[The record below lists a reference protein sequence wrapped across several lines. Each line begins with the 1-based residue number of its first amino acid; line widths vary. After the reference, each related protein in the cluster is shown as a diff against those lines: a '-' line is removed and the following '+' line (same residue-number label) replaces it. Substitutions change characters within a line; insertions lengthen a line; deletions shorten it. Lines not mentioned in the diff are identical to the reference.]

1 MAALVWKFVLGR
13 LAAVLAFIGLRAFWI
28 GEGRKKQEQA
38 RAAQNVQAIRNAVEV
53 ENEVE
58 ALDRD
63 TLKRRAAK
71 WVRGP
76 SR

>member
-1 MAALVWKFVLGR
+1 MIPLVWKFLLGR
-13 LAAVLAFIGLRAFWI
+13 LALVLAFLGLKARWVS
-28 GEGRKKQEQA
+28 EGRKQQ
-38 RAAQNVQAIRNAVEV
+38 VQVDTVRTLRVVHKAVEV

-71 WVRGP
+71 WVRG
-76 SR
+76 SDK

>member
-1 MAALVWKFVLGR
+1 MAALVWKFLMGR
-13 LAAVLAFIGLRAFWI
+13 LAAVLAFLGLKAYWI
-28 GEGRKKQEQA
+28 NEGRKRQEQA
-38 RAAQNVQAIRNAVEV
+38 RTTQTLRAVREAMEV

-71 WVRGP
+71 WVRG
-76 SR
+76 STR